1 MSKFIKIK
9 CNKCKNEQQTFSKAS
24 KDVKCLVCG
33 EVLARSKGGKIEVL
47 GTLIEELK

>member
-33 EVLARSKGGKIEVL
+33 ELLARAQGGKIEIISTV
-47 GTLIEELK
+47 IEDLN